1 MPYIKHLD
9 YLNTVLLT
17 HSKAGIQSKTVYE
30 LWAPDKEKLDCV
42 FGHLTNAFSWNLEWD
57 HLKMPSA
64 TRRGAQ
70 QGKGN

>member
-17 HSKAGIQSKTVYE
+17 HSKAGIQPKKVYE

-42 FGHLTNAFSWNLEWD
+42 FGHLANAECLQLEFR
-57 HLKMPSA
+57 S
-64 TRRGAQ
+64 
-70 QGKGN
+70 